1 MIYSTVNHQ
10 RCGWV
15 GLKKSKHDDVILE
28 WPLRWYIRTLYRHAC
43 GHVACMYVV
52 CIELDIFWT
61 ISGHFF
67 AKCIKITLYSFEF
80 LIYKYYPCLLPY
92 SFANCFILA
101 FCVNWWMP
109 YVGAG
114 IALLDNTSTTL
125 FRSLITK
132 CVDPDEVGY
141 GNTGYDVFKGVIQN

>member
-1 MIYSTVNHQ
+1 MAPQMVHPYSVQ
-10 RCGWV
+10 ACLWACGMYVCGW
-15 GLKKSKHDDVILE
+15 
-28 WPLRWYIRTLYRHAC
+28 T
-43 GHVACMYVV
+43 
-52 CIELDIFWT
+52 
-61 ISGHFF
+61 FF
-67 AKCIKITLYSFEF
+67 GPFLAKCIKITLYSFEF

-141 GNTGYDVFKGVIQN
+141 GNTGYDVFKGVIQNQKSFLAKSQLQSNKIIEFCELV

>member
-1 MIYSTVNHQ
+1 MFPN
-10 RCGWV
+10 
-15 GLKKSKHDDVILE
+15 
-28 WPLRWYIRTLYRHAC
+28 WPFFYH
-43 GHVACMYVV
+43 
-52 CIELDIFWT
+52 FW
-61 ISGHFF
+61 SFF
-67 AKCIKITLYSFEF
+67 ANYINITLCFFDF

-92 SFANCFILA
+92 SFFNCFILA

-141 GNTGYDVFKGVIQN
+141 GNTGYDVFKGVIQNQTVFLAKSQLKSNEIIEFCELVKWGGIKKCQNLTFKVNFLCQKSSESF